1 MWLMTQQPEPD
12 DYLLATGETHSV
24 REFAE
29 RAFAR
34 VGREIEGSVVNKM
47 VDANLQIA
55 GDVTERRLIDEQLR
69 RVQKM
74 EAVVCKT
81 PTQAACSFLDDA
93 K

>member
-34 VGREIEGSVVNKM
+34 VGREIEGSVVNEM

-55 GDVTERRLIDEQLR
+55 GDVTERRLIDEQTTTGSKNGSSSL
-69 RVQKM
+69 
-74 EAVVCKT
+74 
-81 PTQAACSFLDDA
+81 
-93 K
+93 

>member
-1 MWLMTQQPEPD
+1 MNSRNELSPAW
-12 DYLLATGETHSV
+12 AGK
-24 REFAE
+24 FCAE
-29 RAFAR
+29 DQRTAR
-34 VGREIEGSVVNKM
+34 VVNEM

-81 PTQAACSFLDDA
+81 PTQAAFSFLDDA